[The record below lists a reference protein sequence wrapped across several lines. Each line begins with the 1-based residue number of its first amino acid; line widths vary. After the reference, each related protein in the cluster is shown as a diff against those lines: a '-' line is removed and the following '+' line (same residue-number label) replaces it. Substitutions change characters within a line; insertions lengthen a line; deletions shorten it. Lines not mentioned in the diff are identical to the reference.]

1 MKRTPGEWSAV
12 EVGHYGA
19 GDNIMPLFE
28 VHSGE
33 CAVVCENLKETD
45 ARLIAA
51 APAMLEA
58 LELAYKTLDAICDRM
73 TVGDRWTNEGQD
85 LLDSLDPVAAAIK
98 AAKGEA

>member
-1 MKRTPGEWSAV
+1 MSKHTPGQWVAV

-58 LELAYKTLDAICDRM
+58 LEMAVRQNEHDMLM
-73 TVGDRWTNEGQD
+73 TGEELRKC
-85 LLDSLDPVAAAIK
+85 AAAIR